1 MLILKKT
8 LASVLFAV
16 ALFVL
21 PVSTT
26 LASSIEGGSDGI
38 NQGTF
43 DYDTNTY
50 TEIINDRFIGN
61 DNSITPLTTE
71 YVGGGKWE
79 HGFIGI
85 EWVYSN
91 YNHVEKTHKSSA
103 SNSIRTV
110 DSGWKLKTDGW
121 AKAKAAQTLWGN
133 KANWNTK

>member
-1 MLILKKT
+1 MLTLNNVNFGVLLKKT

-71 YVGGGKWE
+71 YVGGGKWD
-79 HGFIGI
+79 
-85 EWVYSN
+85 Y
-91 YNHVEKTHKSSA
+91 
-103 SNSIRTV
+103 R
-110 DSGWKLKTDGW
+110 D
-121 AKAKAAQTLWGN
+121 
-133 KANWNTK
+133 